1 MFDVTCPACGTP
13 APAGARRCKECFHN
27 YADTKPK
34 ASLAQQ
40 FLPVLT
46 ALALF
51 SVGLAATVGWM
62 VAQPV
67 DERSLVD
74 ASQRQIQWVR
84 TFKDGRLE
92 TRSIA
97 FDDVQTITLH
107 QATGGQSRI
116 EITDKRGEALVI
128 DAAIGKG
135 LQARANEYARM
146 MGKELKTVGDAPK
159 P

>member
-1 MFDVTCPACGTP
+1 MFDLTCPSCGTP

-27 YADTKPK
+27 YADTKP
-34 ASLAQQ
+34 AQSLAQQ
-40 FLPVLT
+40 FLPILT
-46 ALALF
+46 AVALI

-84 TFKDGRLE
+84 TYKDGRLE

-97 FDDVQTITLH
+97 FDDVKAITLH
-107 QATGGQSRI
+107 LATGGQSRI
-116 EITDKRGEALVI
+116 EVTDKSGSSLVI
-128 DAAIGKG
+128 DAAVGKG

-146 MGKELKTVGDAPK
+146 IGKPLETVGDAPQ

>member
-1 MFDVTCPACGTP
+1 MFDLTCPACGTP
-13 APAGARRCKECFHN
+13 APAGARRCKECFHS
-27 YADTKPK
+27 YADAKPK

-51 SVGLAATVGWM
+51 SIGLAGTVAWM

-92 TRSIA
+92 TRSVA
-97 FDDVQTITLH
+97 FDDIQKITLH

-116 EITDKRGEALVI
+116 EITDKAGEALVI
-128 DAAIGKG
+128 DAAVGKG
-135 LQARANEYARM
+135 LAARANEYARM
-146 MGKELKTVGDAPK
+146 IGKPLETVGDAPK